1 MFEIVG
7 GGCPLRG
14 APGLVKSKLVER
26 TMRKKIDLAE
36 VRALQNGA
44 CRRPVKAPWVRP
56 PRRRV
61 GPDSRDAPRRM
72 GSPRSTDRRSSPQ
85 SRQRPIADGKSTSDR
100 RKELGPKSGDVPRQ
114 SGEDGAQKN
123 LKRTREVENGASHN
137 ALDGGHLFV
146 ERVNRRDRASSFW
159 DMSDP
164 DLGWSMGKILIG
176 DHDVLHLLPQPT
188 ESLTHALAWNACQV
202 LSLAS
207 TFQLREERSRN
218 SESKLHEEIAML
230 REELLKKQKE
240 SDEKSKSCE
249 TLRVNTFS
257 IQLSGAQKNLKISR
271 EVENGAS
278 HNASGGGHL
287 FVEGVNRRDR
297 AGSFWDMSD
306 PDLGWSMGKT
316 LIGDHDVL
324 HLLPQPTESLTHA
337 LAWNACQVLSL
348 ASTFQLREER
358 SRNSESKLHEE
369 IAMLREELLKK
380 QKESDEK
387 SKSCETLRV
396 ELEEKSKSYEA
407 LRQELRQLEEKYS
420 LELTTGEHFLDSAE
434 GKTLLTST
442 GEKAVE
448 GYRASSAFRDEVLQ
462 QALTIHDQVVIDC
475 RRQLRE
481 TKLVSEDIVRMIE
494 PSVPEPGDEHH
505 EELLGTLDEILGDI
519 DDDEM
524 IEALRQNPI

>member
-1 MFEIVG
+1 MNDLSGLLPTSQSKV
-7 GGCPLRG
+7 RG
-14 APGLVKSKLVER
+14 AGRYPGEGTPTLNWKSNFLYVRDRGWGVPTTWSSGLSKIKIGGTHYALQLECGSLGICDETIDPR
-26 TMRKKIDLAE
+26 LLLPPGKKIDLAE

-44 CRRPVKAPWVRP
+44 GRRSVKAPWVRP

-72 GSPRSTDRRSSPQ
+72 GSPRSTDRRISPQ
-85 SRQRPIADGKSTSDR
+85 LWQRSVADGKSTSDR
-100 RKELGPKSGDVPRQ
+100 RKDLKPTSGDVPRQ
-114 SGEDGAQKN
+114 SGDDGVQKN
-123 LKRTREVENGASHN
+123 LKR
-137 ALDGGHLFV
+137 
-146 ERVNRRDRASSFW
+146 
-159 DMSDP
+159 
-164 DLGWSMGKILIG
+164 
-176 DHDVLHLLPQPT
+176 
-188 ESLTHALAWNACQV
+188 
-202 LSLAS
+202 
-207 TFQLREERSRN
+207 
-218 SESKLHEEIAML
+218 
-230 REELLKKQKE
+230 
-240 SDEKSKSCE
+240 
-249 TLRVNTFS
+249 
-257 IQLSGAQKNLKISR
+257 SR
-271 EVENGAS
+271 EVENGAP
-278 HNASGGGHL
+278 HNVSGGGHL

-316 LIGDHDVL
+316 LIGDHD
-324 HLLPQPTESLTHA
+324 
-337 LAWNACQVLSL
+337 VLSL

-396 ELEEKSKSYEA
+396 ELEEKSKSYDV
-407 LRQELRQLEEKYS
+407 LRQELQQLEEKYS
-420 LELTTGEHFLDSAE
+420 LELTTGEHFLDSAV
-434 GKTLLTST
+434 GKTLLTSA

-462 QALTIHDQVVIDC
+462 QALIIHDQVVIDC

-481 TKLVSEDIVRMIE
+481 TKLVSEEIVRMIE
-494 PSVPEPGDEHH
+494 PSVSEPGDENND
-505 EELLGTLDEILGDI
+505 ELLGTLDEILGDI

>member
-1 MFEIVG
+1 MISQTKPNVRCSNFSRTGAIAAPTDFRLRSIVHAVSFKTAFKKRTVL
-7 GGCPLRG
+7 LR
-14 APGLVKSKLVER
+14 AATLARRDLVQIARLS
-26 TMRKKIDLAE
+26 
-36 VRALQNGA
+36 LQNGA
-44 CRRPVKAPWVRP
+44 CRRPVKAPWARP

-85 SRQRPIADGKSTSDR
+85 SRQRPGADGKSTSDR

-123 LKRTREVENGASHN
+123 FKR
-137 ALDGGHLFV
+137 
-146 ERVNRRDRASSFW
+146 
-159 DMSDP
+159 
-164 DLGWSMGKILIG
+164 
-176 DHDVLHLLPQPT
+176 
-188 ESLTHALAWNACQV
+188 
-202 LSLAS
+202 
-207 TFQLREERSRN
+207 
-218 SESKLHEEIAML
+218 
-230 REELLKKQKE
+230 
-240 SDEKSKSCE
+240 
-249 TLRVNTFS
+249 
-257 IQLSGAQKNLKISR
+257 SR

-278 HNASGGGHL
+278 QNASGGGHL

-297 AGSFWDMSD
+297 AGSFWDLSD

-369 IAMLREELLKK
+369 IGMLREELLKK

-396 ELEEKSKSYEA
+396 ELEEKSKSYDA
-407 LRQELRQLEEKYS
+407 LRQELQQLEEKYS

-434 GKTLLTST
+434 GKTLLRST

-494 PSVPEPGDEHH
+494 PSVPEPGDENH